1 MTFTALITY
10 RSEKPYG
17 VGRTAQ
23 ERHSHIVPGYRA
35 EITNGLPDGQ
45 FIYTGACET
54 RDEVKAE
61 LIGALKDRGL
71 SGVLRFAG
79 ER

>member
-17 VGRTAQ
+17 VGRNAN
-23 ERHSHIVPGYRA
+23 ERHSRIVPGYRA
-35 EITNGLPDGQ
+35 EITDGLPEGQ
-45 FIYTGACET
+45 FVYIGVCET
-54 RDEVKAE
+54 RDGVKAE

-71 SGVLRFAG
+71 SGMVRFA
-79 ER
+79 